1 MMKSFLWKWK
11 LFFGN
16 IYTILDKDNN
26 KIRKVLIYR
35 KRIYLLD

>member
-1 MMKSFLWKWK
+1 MMKSFLWKWE

-16 IYTILDKDNN
+16 CYTIFDKDKN
-26 KIRKVLIYR
+26 KIRKILIYR